1 MKRALKTLYK
11 IIGTLSLVLGL
22 VGIFLPILPTTPFLL
37 LTATLYA
44 KSSERLYSW
53 LMNHPR
59 LGTYIEDFRKH
70 RALPLRVKIISITT
84 LWVTILLSVFLV
96 KILFVRVLL
105 LFVAVAVTVH
115 ILHYKTRK

>member
-1 MKRALKTLYK
+1 MKILYK

-59 LGTYIEDFRKH
+59 LGAYIEDFRRH
-70 RALPLRVKIISITT
+70 CTLPLRVKVISVTV
-84 LWVTILLSVFLV
+84 LWATILLSVFLV
-96 KILFVRVLL
+96 KILFVRMFL

>member
-1 MKRALKTLYK
+1 MKTLYK

-59 LGTYIEDFRKH
+59 LGAYIEDFRRH
-70 RALPLRVKIISITT
+70 RTLPLRVKVISVTV
-84 LWVTILLSVFLV
+84 LWATILLSVFLV
-96 KILFVRVLL
+96 KILFVRVFL